1 MGAFFFRSRSAMVFY
16 TYQGI
21 RFRGSKFYYN
31 PFHKIKD
38 RFGDLEQKVACG
50 FFNRSTFLKAANGQR
65 PGNWFYDDGRKFPSI
80 IFGEDVIQDHW
91 NKRFPNKNAHVFS
104 FISRD
109 RMFYHHPRDLW
120 IEKQVA
126 LMKKHRVGYGEGF
139 RLMEREYQKQL
150 YVSQLERQHQLQ
162 QVAELGGCTEL
173 NDRTWLDHWMV
184 QEATLRSR
192 DANEMK
198 QRYMKT
204 QLYDLLHEMISLQT
218 PELETKRISIV
229 DFHPSMLDQEAVRQF
244 ILENPEL
251 SQYFDV
257 SWFILDKSMLFE
269 LYGYRH
275 DLFMLLMEDLR
286 LVEARFDR
294 LESIQE
300 DFYDR
305 LMEARKREHQ
315 QDLESRI
322 MPNHPNKFPRFLW
335 EEETREMR
343 RKDKEFADL
352 LASTGNKDA
361 HKWYRARTDRKQ
373 KAKDSLSELVANMNK
388 QIKSKNEL

>member
-109 RMFYHHPRDLW
+109 RVFYHHPRDLW
-120 IEKQVA
+120 IEKQVG

-198 QRYMKT
+198 QRWLKT
-204 QLYDLLHEMISLQT
+204 RLYDMLHEMIDDQI
-218 PELETKRISIV
+218 PEIESKRISIV
-229 DFHPSMLDQEAVRQF
+229 DFHPSMLDQEAVREF

-251 SQYFDV
+251 SRHFDV
-257 SWFILDKSMLFE
+257 SWFLLDKS
-269 LYGYRH
+269 
-275 DLFMLLMEDLR
+275 R
-286 LVEARFDR
+286 LVTARINR
-294 LESIQE
+294 IWNRAWCPTILTSSLVSCGKK
-300 DFYDR
+300 R
-305 LMEARKREHQ
+305 PVRHVARTRN
-315 QDLESRI
+315 LPI
-322 MPNHPNKFPRFLW
+322 CWHPQ
-335 EEETREMR
+335 ETRMHR
-343 RKDKEFADL
+343 NGTV
-352 LASTGNKDA
+352 LAPTENK
-361 HKWYRARTDRKQ
+361 RPRI
-373 KAKDSLSELVANMNK
+373 LSPNWWPIWTN
-388 QIKSKNEL
+388 KSKPKTNCKQPRHAVLLPFVNS